1 MVIPLKLS
9 IGILCTCRL
18 RLLHI
23 FTCCIDDVIINV
35 TSIVVKTT
43 IVLSVKSSK
52 LKNNDR
58 KPMKTNNKV

>member
-1 MVIPLKLS
+1 M
-9 IGILCTCRL
+9 ILNYIKIITY
-18 RLLHI
+18 

-43 IVLSVKSSK
+43 IILSVNSSK

-58 KPMKTNNKV
+58 KPMKTNKKV